1 VRAVLLAGLFFLVIV
16 VGLGLIIAVAG
27 IIRRL
32 WQLQHGPR
40 RGE

>member
-1 VRAVLLAGLFFLVIV
+1 VFIV
-16 VGLGLIIAVAG
+16 GVGLIVAVAG

-40 RGE
+40 RGR